1 MQLNNHLEVNI
12 TMRSVSIRRISG
24 IKRSFSAVIFTD
36 EYRAVFEALGC
47 WARNCVIHGNNKPNL
62 KLEQ

>member
-1 MQLNNHLEVNI
+1 
-12 TMRSVSIRRISG
+12 MRSVSIRRISG